1 MAAEMLLIVEVIRY
15 PSNELGI
22 RGIQM
27 INMFEVRREA
37 ITTQQRLAVDIII
50 ARSECHW
57 VHHANTKRGLIERR
71 GLLEGM
77 EDTHGNCGTKGPLRL
92 RLFGLQ

>member
-1 MAAEMLLIVEVIRY
+1 MAAEMIVEVIRY

-27 INMFEVRREA
+27 INMFEVRRDA
-37 ITTQQRLAVDIII
+37 IATQQRLAVDIII
-50 ARSECHW
+50 TRSKYHW

-71 GLLEGM
+71 GLLEGT

-92 RLFGLQ
+92 RLFELQ